1 MTLRRDRARRLRP
14 HAGRNCHRPATIRRV
29 PRLPALRPRL
39 HLSRVHV
46 YLIRHAHAEDGKNDT
61 ARPLSRKGRAQ
72 IRRVG
77 RFLRDAKAVE
87 AAEFWHSP
95 LVRSRE
101 TAELLARQLKS
112 PAPLREVSGLKPE
125 DDPEI
130 VVAKL
135 GDARRPVAV
144 IGHDPHL
151 SALASLMVIGCG
163 EPSRFKL
170 KKCAVLRLDRIN
182 GGWTVRWH
190 VSPELL

>member
-1 MTLRRDRARRLRP
+1 M
-14 HAGRNCHRPATIRRV
+14 
-29 PRLPALRPRL
+29 
-39 HLSRVHV
+39 HV
-46 YLIRHAHAEDGKNDT
+46 YLIRHAHADDGKNDA

-87 AAEFWHSP
+87 ATEFWHSP

-112 PAPLREVSGLKPE
+112 AAPLREISGLKPE
-125 DDPEI
+125 DDPDRI
-130 VVAKL
+130 AAQL
-135 GDARRPVAV
+135 GDARRPIAV

-151 SALASLMVIGCG
+151 SALASLLVVGYS

-170 KKCAVLRLDRIN
+170 KKCAVVRLDRVN